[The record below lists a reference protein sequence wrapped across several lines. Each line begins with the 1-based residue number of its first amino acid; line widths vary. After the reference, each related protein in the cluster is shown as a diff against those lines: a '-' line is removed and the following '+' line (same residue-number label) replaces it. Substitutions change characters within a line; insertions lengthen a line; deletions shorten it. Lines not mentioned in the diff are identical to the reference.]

1 MKTFIP
7 AFLSIAFA
15 AWLGAVFAFAMMDTN
30 FAEWSAEAK
39 QYYAIK

>member
-15 AWLGAVFAFAMMDTN
+15 AWLGAMLAFAVMDTN
-30 FAEWSAEAK
+30 WSEWVGEAK